1 MVQIMEWV
9 GLAQEANGQW
19 GCDTCGRVYWRLEDC
34 PIVKVRKVGLIIG
47 LRKKVYVNKCRD
59 C

>member
-1 MVQIMEWV
+1 MVQMTDNWNIPTD
-9 GLAQEANGQW
+9 QW
-19 GCDTCGRVYWRLEDC
+19 GCDTCGRIYWRLEDC

-47 LRKKVYVNKCRD
+47 LRKKVYVNKCHN